1 VLKKQNNMNLQE
13 NINRVKEMMG
23 LITEE
28 TANIDSFLNKIMA
41 RYPQTEKFI
50 GDIKSFIENSDCKK
64 VEVAKFKYPALGLAV
79 HNGVLFNEVVF
90 NQPLP
95 NFLFIIFHEIA
106 HQYQYKKY
114 GDDKMYEFYL
124 GEIDVKDAAIAM
136 KEIEMI
142 ADEFASRKVREFVK
156 LGFISQ
162 PNNPALSQYKS
173 VPLPHFEAL
182 INQTKQMIKDKGLSD
197 FDDIADIF
205 YNMVKVNS

>member
-1 VLKKQNNMNLQE
+1 MNLQE

-162 PNNPALSQYKS
+162 PNNSALLQYKN

-182 INQTKQMIKDKGLSD
+182 ISQTKQTIKDKGVSS

-205 YNMVKVNS
+205 YNMIKVNS

>member
-1 VLKKQNNMNLQE
+1 MNLQE

-64 VEVAKFKYPALGLAV
+64 VEVAKFKYPALGLAL

-162 PNNPALSQYKS
+162 PNNLALLQYKN

-182 INQTKQMIKDKGLSD
+182 ISQTKQTIKDKGVSS

-205 YNMVKVNS
+205 YNMIKVNS

>member
-162 PNNPALSQYKS
+162 PNNPALSQYKN

>member
-1 VLKKQNNMNLQE
+1 MNLQE

-28 TANIDSFLNKIMA
+28 TENIDSFLNKIMA

-50 GDIKSFIENSDCKK
+50 GDIKSFIENSNCKK
-64 VEVAKFKYPALGLAV
+64 VEVAKFKYPALGLAL

-162 PNNPALSQYKS
+162 PNNSALLQYKN

-182 INQTKQMIKDKGLSD
+182 ISQTKQTIKDKGVSS

-205 YNMVKVNS
+205 YNMIKVNS

>member
-28 TANIDSFLNKIMA
+28 TANIDSFLNKIIA

-162 PNNPALSQYKS
+162 PNNSALLQYKN

-182 INQTKQMIKDKGLSD
+182 ISQTKQTIKDKGVSS

-205 YNMVKVNS
+205 YNMIKVNS

>member
-28 TANIDSFLNKIMA
+28 TANIDSFLNKIIA

-162 PNNPALSQYKS
+162 PNNPALSQYKN

>member
-1 VLKKQNNMNLQE
+1 MNLQE

-28 TANIDSFLNKIMA
+28 TANIDSFLNKIIA

-162 PNNPALSQYKS
+162 PNNSALLQYKN

-182 INQTKQMIKDKGLSD
+182 ISQTKQTIKDKGVSS

-205 YNMVKVNS
+205 YNMIKVNS

>member
-1 VLKKQNNMNLQE
+1 MNLQE

-41 RYPQTEKFI
+41 RYPETEKFI

-162 PNNPALSQYKS
+162 PNNPALSQYKN
-173 VPLPHFEAL
+173 VPLPHFETL

>member
-1 VLKKQNNMNLQE
+1 MNLQE

-28 TANIDSFLNKIMA
+28 TANIDSFLNKIIA

-162 PNNPALSQYKS
+162 PNNSALLQYKN

-182 INQTKQMIKDKGLSD
+182 ISQTKQTIKDKGVSS

-205 YNMVKVNS
+205 YNMIKVNYFSADA

>member
-1 VLKKQNNMNLQE
+1 MNLQE

-28 TANIDSFLNKIMA
+28 TANIDSFLNKIIA

-64 VEVAKFKYPALGLAV
+64 VEVAKFKYPALGLAL
-79 HNGVLFNEVVF
+79 HNGVLFNDVVF
-90 NQPLP
+90 NQTLP

-162 PNNPALSQYKS
+162 PNNSALLQYKN

-182 INQTKQMIKDKGLSD
+182 ISQTKQTIKDKGVSS

-205 YNMVKVNS
+205 YNMIKVNS

>member
-1 VLKKQNNMNLQE
+1 MNLQE
-13 NINRVKEMMG
+13 NIYRVKEMMG

-28 TANIDSFLNKIMA
+28 TANIDSFLNKIMD

-50 GDIKSFIENSDCKK
+50 DDIKSFIENSNCKK

-162 PNNPALSQYKS
+162 PNNSALSQDKN
-173 VPLPHFEAL
+173 VPLRHFEAL
-182 INQTKQMIKDKGLSD
+182 ISQTKQTIKDKGVSS

-205 YNMVKVNS
+205 YNMIKVNS